1 MSGKRTFTK
10 MENRPKRSLSLRKQG
25 QKKLNFA
32 PKVEGELPG
41 ADLSSAPQAPGAE
54 EGRVEVMPASSSA
67 SWLSGLCN
75 LGNTC
80 YANSILQVLRFCP
93 HFSAK
98 VMTLSELLQHQGAV
112 NCRGGVEGGSENWQ
126 ASRGALVIHL
136 QKVNVL

>member
-1 MSGKRTFTK
+1 
-10 MENRPKRSLSLRKQG
+10 MENRPKKSLSLRKQG

-32 PKVEGELPG
+32 KKAEGQG
-41 ADLSSAPQAPGAE
+41 ADPSSAPQAPGGGADE
-54 EGRVEVMPASSSA
+54 DRAVALPASSST

-98 VMTLSELLQHQGAV
+98 VMTLSKLLQRQGNEGDV
-112 NCRGGVEGGSENWQ
+112 NGGDGVEGGGSENWQ
-126 ASRGALVIHL
+126 ANRGALVIHL
-136 QKVNVL
+136 HKVINVLKI